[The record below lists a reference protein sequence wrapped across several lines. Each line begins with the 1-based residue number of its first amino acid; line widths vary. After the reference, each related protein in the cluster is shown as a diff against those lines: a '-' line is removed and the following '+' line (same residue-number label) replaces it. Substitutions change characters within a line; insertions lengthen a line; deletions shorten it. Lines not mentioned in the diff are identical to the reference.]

1 MKKLFVATMIA
12 TLFAASTAFALDS
25 WQTTEGYK
33 ATEGTVQSVDPAG
46 QTLTLVNGMTLM
58 IPSNISTEPL
68 TQGEEVT
75 VAYKDGQDGQKEMIA
90 FWIGAGAGGD
100 SHNN

>member
-25 WQTTEGYK
+25 YQTTEGV
-33 ATEGTVQSVDPAG
+33 VQSVDPAG
-46 QTLTLVNGMTLM
+46 QTLTLVNGMTLT
-58 IPSNISTEPL
+58 IPSNISAEPL
-68 TQGEEVT
+68 APGEEVT

-90 FWIGAGAGGD
+90 FWVGSGAGGD
-100 SHNN
+100 SHDN

>member
-25 WQTTEGYK
+25 FK

-46 QTLTLVNGMTLM
+46 KTLTLVNGMTLT
-58 IPSNISTEPL
+58 IPSNISTESL
-68 TQGEEVT
+68 TPGEEVT
-75 VAYKDGQDGQKEMIA
+75 VAYQDGQDGQKEMIA
-90 FWIGAGAGGD
+90 FWVGTGAGGNSRD
-100 SHNN
+100 